1 MRKNARTLRREHD
14 SLFPD
19 QVKSTISKFFLRRKK
34 AVAHAGAWKVAYAD
48 FVTGMMSLFLVL
60 WILSQDEEV
69 IIATTRFFRDPYK
82 AGVPKSTPVEQKDA
96 RPGSMVDQIVGRSD
110 TTMRNTDETSSID
123 IDVLH
128 RIAQDWYK
136 RLRLHEID
144 DEIIQIEA
152 TTDGIKVTLF
162 HGDEKPLFEKSSSA
176 LTDHGKKVMQRMSW
190 LLAQHVL
197 IFRVD
202 SYANH
207 FPPHWGKPP
216 EIQIADNVE
225 LSGGFGEGSST
236 LQKWID
242 GKIEMERANGD
253 VMGKDSKFG
262 SWPRS
267 LAQGTEVT
275 DALIHYS
282 AGELGGK
289 LERITGH
296 GSTKP
301 NKRRYPNQPEKNRRV
316 ELSLVLDMS
325 KEDLAEYE

>member
-1 MRKNARTLRREHD
+1 MMAFRSRLGLAKK
-14 SLFPD
+14 
-19 QVKSTISKFFLRRKK
+19 KST
-34 AVAHAGAWKVAYAD
+34 VHAGAWKVAYAD

-110 TTMRNTDETSSID
+110 TTMRNTDDTTSID

-136 RLRLHEID
+136 RLRLHQID
-144 DEIIQIEA
+144 DETIQIEA

-162 HGDEKPLFEKSSSA
+162 HGDEKPLFEKSSEK
-176 LTDHGKKVMQRMSW
+176 LTDHGKKVMQKMSW
-190 LLAQHVL
+190 LLSQHVL

-202 SYANH
+202 SHSNH
-207 FPPHWGKPP
+207 LAEGRAVES
-216 EIQIADNVE
+216 EISAWD
-225 LSGGFGEGSST
+225 
-236 LQKWID
+236 
-242 GKIEMERANGD
+242 M
-253 VMGKDSKFG
+253 
-262 SWPRS
+262 S

-275 DALIHYS
+275 DALFHYS
-282 AGELGGK
+282 GGELAEK

-296 GSTKP
+296 GITKP
-301 NKRRYPNQPEKNRRV
+301 NRIRYPNQPAKNRRV

-325 KEDLAEYE
+325 KEDLQQFK

>member
-1 MRKNARTLRREHD
+1 MSTVSRFLLRR
-14 SLFPD
+14 
-19 QVKSTISKFFLRRKK
+19 RK

-110 TTMRNTDETSSID
+110 TTMRNTDDSTSID

-144 DEIIQIEA
+144 DETIQIEA
-152 TTDGIKVTLF
+152 TSEGIKVTLF
-162 HGDEKPLFEKSSSA
+162 HGDEKPLFEKSTPK
-176 LTDHGKKVMQRMSW
+176 LTNHGKKVMQRMSW
-190 LLAQHVL
+190 LLSQHILV
-197 IFRVD
+197 FRVD
-202 SYANH
+202 SHSNH
-207 FPPHWGKPP
+207 LP
-216 EIQIADNVE
+216 E
-225 LSGGFGEGSST
+225 GRGSDPEFT
-236 LQKWID
+236 AWD
-242 GKIEMERANGD
+242 M
-253 VMGKDSKFG
+253 
-262 SWPRS
+262 S
-267 LAQGTEVT
+267 LAQGTEIT
-275 DALIHYS
+275 DALFHYS
-282 AGELGGK
+282 GGELSGK

-296 GSTKP
+296 GLTKP
-301 NKRRYPNQPEKNRRV
+301 NSARYPNQPGKNRRV

-325 KEDLAEYE
+325 KEDLFEFE

>member
-1 MRKNARTLRREHD
+1 
-14 SLFPD
+14 
-19 QVKSTISKFFLRRKK
+19 VKRALSRFVLRRKK
-34 AVAHAGAWKVAYAD
+34 AAAHAGAWKVAYAD

-69 IIATTRFFRDPYK
+69 IIATTRFFRDPYM

-110 TTMRNTDETSSID
+110 TTMRNTDDTTSID

-136 RLRLHEID
+136 RLKLHEMD
-144 DEIIQIEA
+144 DETIQIEA

-162 HGDEKPLFEKSSSA
+162 YGDEKPLFEDSDSK

-190 LLAQHVL
+190 LLSQHVL
-197 IFRVD
+197 VFRVD
-202 SYANH
+202 SHSNH
-207 FPPHWGKPP
+207 LSQGRGKDP
-216 EIQIADNVE
+216 EISEWD
-225 LSGGFGEGSST
+225 
-236 LQKWID
+236 
-242 GKIEMERANGD
+242 M
-253 VMGKDSKFG
+253 
-262 SWPRS
+262 S

-282 AGELGGK
+282 GGELSEK

-301 NKRRYPNQPEKNRRV
+301 NQRRYPNQPVKNRRV

-325 KEDLAEYE
+325 KEDLKQFE

>member
-1 MRKNARTLRREHD
+1 MLI
-14 SLFPD
+14 PI
-19 QVKSTISKFFLRRKK
+19 QVKSTISRFLLRRRK
-34 AVAHAGAWKVAYAD
+34 AAAHGGAWKVAYAD

-82 AGVPKSTPVEQKDA
+82 AGVPKSTPIEQKDA

-110 TTMRNTDETSSID
+110 TTMRNTDDTSSID

-144 DEIIQIEA
+144 DETIQIEA

-162 HGDEKPLFEKSSSA
+162 HGDEKPMFERASNA

-190 LLAQHVL
+190 LLSQHVL

-216 EIQIADNVE
+216 EVQTKDKFE
-225 LSGGFGEGSST
+225 LPGGFGEGSST
-236 LQKWID
+236 LRSWISE
-242 GKIEMERANGD
+242 KIEMDRARGD
-253 VMGKDSKFG
+253 ITGKDSKFG

-275 DALIHYS
+275 DALVHYS
-282 AGELGGK
+282 GGELGGK
-289 LERITGH
+289 LKRITGH

-301 NKRRYPNQPEKNRRV
+301 NEDRYPNQPEKNRRV

-325 KEDLAEYE
+325 KEDLAQYK